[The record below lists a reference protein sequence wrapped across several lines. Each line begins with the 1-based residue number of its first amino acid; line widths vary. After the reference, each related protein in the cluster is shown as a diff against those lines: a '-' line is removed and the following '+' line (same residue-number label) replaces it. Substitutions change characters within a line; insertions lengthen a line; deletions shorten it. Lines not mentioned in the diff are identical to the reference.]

1 VKYFK
6 QFDETILKPIL
17 IYKYT
22 KERKEKQFEFF
33 NMMINKGAK
42 LENKFASRDPQSNE
56 EKKNME
62 EKLILDD

>member
-1 VKYFK
+1 MKYFK

-33 NMMINKGAK
+33 DMMIKKGAN
-42 LENKFASRDPQSNE
+42 LEQKFTTREPQKNE
-56 EKKNME
+56 EKKDIE
-62 EKLILDD
+62 EKLILE